1 VLSSFVGGSSPRTP
15 FVVSLSNHLSAE
27 VPFDKLGTLDT
38 STIRHASGTVHTN
51 RSQPVWTDQS
61 A

>member
-1 VLSSFVGGSSPRTP
+1 
-15 FVVSLSNHLSAE
+15 VVSLSNHPSAE

-38 STIRHASGTVHTN
+38 STIHHASGTVHTN
-51 RSQPVWTDQS
+51 RSQPVWSDQS